1 MKSKPLP
8 INLNWK
14 GGLTLNNFLVFYI
27 VCIYYNLSQ
36 QRVKI

>member
-27 VCIYYNLSQ
+27 AYIYYIQFEST
-36 QRVKI
+36 KS